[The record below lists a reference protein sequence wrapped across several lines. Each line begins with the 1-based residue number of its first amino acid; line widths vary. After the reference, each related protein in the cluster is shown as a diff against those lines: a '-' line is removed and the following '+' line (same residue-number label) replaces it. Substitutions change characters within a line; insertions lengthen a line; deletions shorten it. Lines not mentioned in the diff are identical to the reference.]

1 MSKLVLWVI
10 REKDTDHIFKRLK
23 DARASDVGWV
33 WRSDIRIISRIVLD
47 KVRNCTYNRSS
58 TKKGVLCKIQQT

>member
-10 REKDTDHIFKRLK
+10 RERDTDYVFPRLK
-23 DARASDVGWV
+23 DARASEFGWGLKTGL
-33 WRSDIRIISRIVLD
+33 RIISKVVLD
-47 KVRNCTYNRSS
+47 RVRNCTYNRSS

>member
-1 MSKLVLWVI
+1 MTGKLVLWVI

-47 KVRNCTYNRSS
+47 KVNSCTYNRK
-58 TKKGVLCKIQQT
+58 KKGVLCKIQQT

>member
-1 MSKLVLWVI
+1 MTGKLVLWVI

-33 WRSDIRIISRIVLD
+33 WRCDFRIISRIVLV
-47 KVRNCTYNRSS
+47 KVRYCTYNRK
-58 TKKGVLCKIQQT
+58 KKGVLCKIQQT